1 MNKEELATEIVEKI
15 LPRYFQ
21 FILWES
27 EISEEGVFYKSY
39 PEKIQN
45 IFNDIINL
53 LEKYENNTSN

>member
-1 MNKEELATEIVEKI
+1 MDKEELATEIVERI
-15 LPRYFQ
+15 LPKYFQ

-27 EISEEGVFYKSY
+27 EISEEGVFHKNYT
-39 PEKIQN
+39 EKIQN

>member
-1 MNKEELATEIVEKI
+1 MNKEQIAANIVEKI
-15 LPRYFQ
+15 LPKYFQ

-27 EISEEGVFYKSY
+27 EISEEGVFHKNY

-53 LEKYENNTSN
+53 LEKYEQ

>member
-45 IFNDIINL
+45 LHTEIFNL
-53 LEKYENNTSN
+53 LKN